1 MAAATVKPKPAKA
14 ILIDALKSWGIDTT
28 GEISNLVDKYI
39 KTGIFNGSTNADTV
53 QLYLQDTKEW
63 KQRFAGIEL
72 LRKNHPNVPVP
83 SIAEYLS
90 TERSMAQVM
99 QAGGMPR
106 GFYDSP
112 ADFAQFIG
120 NNMSPSE
127 LQSRVQAA
135 SDAAMNLNPGFK
147 NYLTQAGYGS
157 LSQSHL
163 AAYMLDPKRALPV
176 IQRDLDSAKV
186 AEDAYTH
193 GFKVSNA
200 QAQNINS
207 MGLTSYQLRSALD
220 TAAQT
225 YTQASRLGSIYGSA
239 YNQTDA
245 LNEFLGGDKA
255 TYDKRMALVDKEKS
269 QFSGTAAVGN
279 GSLARDIGSY

>member
-1 MAAATVKPKPAKA
+1 MAAAVKPKPAKD

-39 KTGIFNGSTNADTV
+39 KTGIFNGATNADTV

-63 KQRFAGIEL
+63 KKRFAGIEM
-72 LRKNHPNVPVP
+72 LRKNYPNIPVP

-90 TERSMAQVM
+90 TERSMSQVM
-99 QAGGMPR
+99 SAAGLPK
-106 GFYDSP
+106 GFYDS
-112 ADFAQFIG
+112 ADDLAQFIG
-120 NNMSPSE
+120 NNVSPAE

-135 SDAAMNLNPGFK
+135 TDAALNVNAGFR
-147 NYLTQAGYGS
+147 NYLTQAGYGH
-157 LSQSHL
+157 LTTAHL
-163 AAYMLDPKRALPV
+163 ASYMLDPKRAMPV

-186 AEDAYTH
+186 AEDAYNH
-193 GFKVSNA
+193 GFKVSNG
-200 QAQNINS
+200 QAQSINA

-225 YTQASRLGSIYGSA
+225 YTQASRLGSIYGSP

-245 LNEFLGGDKA
+245 INEFLGGDKA